1 MGVFKAFD
9 GTFNHIVDHYL
20 NSMIHIMGNRF
31 PIQKSNSTW
40 EQVQNLRVSSKIQP
54 TTFLLLLSKS
64 LCFQPVMRVTEADLS
79 GILMLPA
86 MTRIV
91 DWEPWIWSG
100 SWVKHSSF
108 CQNTSPVAIAGPVNR
123 KIQRTAKDNYTPMSW
138 DQYLPQTIQF
148 GLNDCLASKICTRIQ
163 PRGTSITRHMGRK

>member
-1 MGVFKAFD
+1 MGVFKAFN
-9 GTFNHIVDHYL
+9 GVFNHIVDHYL
-20 NSMIHIMGNRF
+20 NSLIQIMGNRF

-91 DWEPWIWSG
+91 D
-100 SWVKHSSF
+100 
-108 CQNTSPVAIAGPVNR
+108 
-123 KIQRTAKDNYTPMSW
+123 
-138 DQYLPQTIQF
+138 
-148 GLNDCLASKICTRIQ
+148 
-163 PRGTSITRHMGRK
+163 

>member
-1 MGVFKAFD
+1 MRMGVFKAFD

-20 NSMIHIMGNRF
+20 NSMIQIMGNRF

-91 DWEPWIWSG
+91 D
-100 SWVKHSSF
+100 
-108 CQNTSPVAIAGPVNR
+108 
-123 KIQRTAKDNYTPMSW
+123 
-138 DQYLPQTIQF
+138 
-148 GLNDCLASKICTRIQ
+148 
-163 PRGTSITRHMGRK
+163 